1 MSNYSIKDLETLSGI
16 KAHTLRIWEQRYN
29 IIEPKR
35 SDTNIRSYDDDDLK
49 KILNISLLNHNGF
62 KISKIASMSA
72 VDIHQSVLDVAQ
84 ESLKYPDHVH
94 HLMVSMMEMD
104 ETGFDKLITKCIQQ
118 FGLEKT
124 MIHIVYP
131 FFNKVGVLWQI
142 GTISPYQEHF
152 ISNLI
157 RQKIIVS
164 IDAHT
169 FKSNSDSKK
178 YLLFLPETEMHEIGL
193 LFAQYIL
200 KSRGYKVYYFGQ
212 TLPFDDLVEA
222 CQTCKPDYTFTVMT
236 SLGVHDAETWI
247 EKMATHIPNVTHV
260 VTGNQDFSTHQQHK
274 NIFIAKNA
282 EAFIE
287 FLG

>member
-1 MSNYSIKDLETLSGI
+1 LSNYSIKDLETLSGI

-62 KISKIASMSA
+62 KISKIAGMSA
-72 VDIHQSVLDVAQ
+72 IDINQSVLNVAQ

-94 HLMVSMMEMD
+94 NLMVSMMEMD
-104 ETGFDKLITKCIQQ
+104 ENGFDKIISKCILQ

-124 MIHIVYP
+124 MIHVVYP
-131 FFNKVGVLWQI
+131 FLNKLGLLWQI

-164 IDAHT
+164 IDNQT
-169 FKSNSDSKK
+169 FENNYSKK
-178 YLLFLPETEMHEIGL
+178 YLLFLPESEMHEIGL
-193 LFAQYIL
+193 LFANYIL
-200 KSRGYKVYYFGQ
+200 KSRGFKVYYFGQ
-212 TLPFDDLVEA
+212 TLPFDDLLEA

-236 SLGVHDAETWI
+236 SLGLQDTEMWI
-247 EKMATHIPNVTHV
+247 ENIATHIPNVTHV
-260 VTGNQDFSTHQQHK
+260 VTGNQDFLANQTHK
-274 NIFIAKNA
+274 NIFFAKNA
-282 EAFIE
+282 EAFID

>member
-1 MSNYSIKDLETLSGI
+1 LSNYSIKDLETLSGI

-29 IIEPKR
+29 IIAPKR
-35 SDTNIRSYDDDDLK
+35 SDTNIRSYDDHDLK

-72 VDIHQSVLDVAQ
+72 IDINHNVLSVAQ

-94 HLMVSMMEMD
+94 NLMVSMMEMD
-104 ETGFDKLITKCIQQ
+104 ELGFDKIISKSILQ

-131 FFNKVGVLWQI
+131 FLNKVGLLWQI

-164 IDAHT
+164 IDNQPFESKH
-169 FKSNSDSKK
+169 SKK
-178 YLLFLPETEMHEIGL
+178 YLLFLPDTEMHEIGL
-193 LFAQYIL
+193 LFTNYIL

-212 TLPFDDLVEA
+212 TLPFDDLLEA
-222 CQTCKPDYTFTVMT
+222 CQTCKPDYTFTIIT
-236 SLGVHDAETWI
+236 SLGLRDTETWV
-247 EKMATHIPNVTHV
+247 EKMATHIPNITHV
-260 VTGNQDFSTHQQHK
+260 VTGNQDFSAHQKHK

-282 EAFIE
+282 EAFIH